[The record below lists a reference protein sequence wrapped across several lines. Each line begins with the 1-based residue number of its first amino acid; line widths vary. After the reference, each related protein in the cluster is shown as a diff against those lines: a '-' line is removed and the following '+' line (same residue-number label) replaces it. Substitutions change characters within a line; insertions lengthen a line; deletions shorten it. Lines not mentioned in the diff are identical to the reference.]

1 VLSGIKPIHS
11 YAIGIRTNCEAEGLA
26 LICASSME
34 LWQFWDMRLFLTTN
48 KILIALIFSI
58 CLWANPVFAEKT
70 SHILIIANSNDTP
83 LQEAI
88 NGFKQQITARGNIKF
103 TEMLLP
109 QTQAPAVRQVD
120 SIKPDL
126 IYALGVDAAKWASLQ
141 TSSIP
146 IVATMVLKEDVF
158 RQAPNI
164 TGVSLGYSLQTQF
177 QWLKKFF
184 PQQKAVAVLFNP
196 AENAA
201 TVLEAQKAG
210 LQNGFNLVAIPVE
223 SPKQL
228 PFALEQLA
236 NNIEILLAIPDET
249 VMSVNTAKEVLLASF
264 RNKVPFIGLSDN
276 WVKSGAFYAL
286 SWDYAD
292 LGQQS
297 AELALKILNG
307 ASIKTIS
314 PEHPRKVTYTINAK
328 IAEHMKMDIPEAIL
342 KNAKIVFN

>member
-1 VLSGIKPIHS
+1 MSSGIKS
-11 YAIGIRTNCEAEGLA
+11 TYNCAIGIRTNCKAEGRA
-26 LICASSME
+26 LICLTAMM
-34 LWQFWDMRLFLTTN
+34 LRWFWVMRFYITIN
-48 KILIALIFSI
+48 KNLIALMMAI
-58 CLWANPVFAEKT
+58 CLWANPVCAQKT
-70 SHILIIANSNDTP
+70 SHVLIVANSSDTP
-83 LQEAI
+83 FQEAI
-88 NGFKQQITARGNIKF
+88 QGFKEQISARGNITF
-103 TEMLLP
+103 TELLLS
-109 QTQAPAVRQVD
+109 QTQVPAVKEID

-126 IYALGVDAAKWASLQ
+126 IFALGLDSVTWASQQ

-158 RQAPNI
+158 RQSPNI
-164 TGVSLGYSLQTQF
+164 TGIELGYTLQTQF

-184 PQQKAVAVLFNP
+184 PQQKSVAVLFNP

-201 TVLEAQKAG
+201 TILEAQKMG

-236 NNIEILLAIPDET
+236 SNIEILFAIPDET

-286 SWDYAD
+286 SWDYMD

-297 AELALKILNG
+297 GELALKILSG
-307 ASIKTIS
+307 AAIKTIS

-328 IAEHMKMDIPEAIL
+328 IAEHMKMEIPEAL
-342 KNAKIVFN
+342 LRNAKMVFN